1 MDTLITVQNLKCGGC
16 ANTITKKI
24 QTMEDVSNVNI
35 NVEDNTV
42 FISYSKEETYA
53 QVVSALKTM
62 GYPEENE
69 SNTLGNKAKSYVS
82 CAIGKMDL

>member
-1 MDTLITVQNLKCGGC
+1 MNTLITVQNLKCGGC
-16 ANTITKKI
+16 ANTITKKL

-35 NVEDNTV
+35 NVEENTV

>member
-1 MDTLITVQNLKCGGC
+1 MNTLITVQNLKCGGC
-16 ANTITKKI
+16 ANTITKKL